1 MAWSRFVLGRQTSG
15 LKPVSTASSPAGPL
29 HRGERGRGGMA
40 APGIGDAVL
49 ARRLTG
55 ILAQALVLQKNSTPF
70 HEKVS
75 APVTSSS
82 NACTRSSGL

>member
-1 MAWSRFVLGRQTSG
+1 
-15 LKPVSTASSPAGPL
+15 
-29 HRGERGRGGMA
+29 MA
-40 APGIGDAVL
+40 APGIGDAVF

-55 ILAQALVLQKNSTPF
+55 ILAQALVPQKNSTPF

-75 APVTSSS
+75 APVTSPS